1 MVFVFFVIL
10 CKSILLRYSFNP
22 SSSIASSKIDPYI
35 QLHSDSNCLQE
46 SSDTDHSGNDA
57 SEATDRLS
65 VGGASE
71 LSSLGGGRG
80 SGARRSARS
89 SR

>member
-1 MVFVFFVIL
+1 M
-10 CKSILLRYSFNP
+10 
-22 SSSIASSKIDPYI
+22 ASSKIDQYI
-35 QLHSDSNCLQE
+35 HVHSYKDYLQE
-46 SSDTDHSGNDA
+46 SSDTDHAGNDA
-57 SEATDRLS
+57 SEATDGLS
-65 VGGASE
+65 VGGTSE